1 MTLMDFD
8 SHPETAKLK
17 PRTLP
22 MFTGDSFSILNYDTD
37 FLELVR
43 SGKVQ
48 IHTADFESLSPG
60 MVHLSDGTSFEAD
73 AMMAGT
79 GWKHA
84 PPMKFGRWAFHLGPA
99 RPAGVWCFRWHGC
112 ACADLHRNQLG

>member
-84 PPMKFGRWAFHLGPA
+84 PPMKFLPEGIEKELGLPHEA
-99 RPAGVWCFRWHGC
+99 TEKSP
-112 ACADLHRNQLG
+112 Q